1 MSPMS
6 SKAWL
11 SSMLSL
17 TLLLVLVV
25 VFTLIFDY
33 INGFHDT
40 ANAIATVVSTRV
52 LSPRKAIVMAACLN
66 FVGALFSTHVAI
78 TVASGLLDTARF
90 QTVDIHRPAE
100 FAARLQNPADPVS
113 QYLARQISPP
123 TRDLLQ
129 QHAPGAEPSKE
140 LLAGVVSDLNYAI
153 TRTDLYSA
161 ERFAGIEL
169 KEKTVAKAENPGKLK
184 PEELAN
190 INRSL
195 LEMAYPQEL
204 GSNQQ
209 LFQVVILAGILGA
222 IVWNLITWKYGI
234 PSSSSHA
241 LIGGLCGAAI
251 IHGGLPSVL
260 WHGILRKVLIPLV
273 GSPAMGFIIGFIL
286 MGFIFKTIS
295 NVHPGR
301 VSASFSRLQIV
312 SAAAMAFTHGLND
325 AQKSMGIIT
334 MALLSARII
343 SEPVVPLWVV
353 LSCAAAM
360 ALGTSVGGWRIIKT
374 MGHKII
380 RLEPVHGFAAE
391 TTSAI
396 VLFITSHFGM
406 PVSTTHVI
414 SGSIFGVGASKR
426 LSAVRWGVAQ
436 SMVTAWV
443 LTLPAAG
450 LVAAL
455 SYELL
460 IFMGLGK

>member
-1 MSPMS
+1 
-6 SKAWL
+6 
-11 SSMLSL
+11 MLSL
-17 TLLLVLVV
+17 SLVLVLVV
-25 VFTLIFDY
+25 VCALAFDY

-66 FVGALFSTHVAI
+66 FVGALFSTQVAI
-78 TVASGLLDTARF
+78 TVASGLVDTARL
-90 QTVDIHRPAE
+90 QTNDVQQPAE
-100 FAARLQNPADPVS
+100 LAAKLQHPVEPVS
-113 QYLARQISPP
+113 QYLAGQLSPA
-123 TRDLLQ
+123 TQ
-129 QHAPGAEPSKE
+129 E
-140 LLAGVVSDLNYAI
+140 LLGQYAVGNAPSQELQGALIDDLNRVI
-153 TRTDLYSA
+153 TQAGFYST

-169 KEKTVAKAENPGKLK
+169 PAETVAKAEDSGTLK

-190 INRSL
+190 TNRAL
-195 LEMAYPQEL
+195 LEKAYPQEL
-204 GSNQQ
+204 DSNQQ
-209 LFQVVILAGILGA
+209 AFQVVILAAILGA
-222 IVWNLITWKYGI
+222 IVWNLITWKFGI

-251 IHGGLPSVL
+251 IHGGLPFVL
-260 WHGILRKVLIPLV
+260 WGGIVKKVLIPLV
-273 GSPAMGFIIGFIL
+273 GSPLMGFIIGFLL
-286 MGFIFKTIS
+286 MGIIFKTLAH
-295 NVHPGR
+295 VHPGR
-301 VSASFSRLQIV
+301 VSASFRHLQIV

-334 MALLSARII
+334 MALVSARMIP
-343 SEPVVPLWVV
+343 EPVVPLWVV
-353 LSCAAAM
+353 LSCATVM

-391 TTSAI
+391 TSSAI
-396 VLFITSHFGM
+396 VLFVTSHFGM

-414 SGSIFGVGASKR
+414 SGSIFGVGTSKR

-436 SMVTAWV
+436 SMVMAWV

-460 IFMGLGK
+460 MLVGFGK

>member
-1 MSPMS
+1 
-6 SKAWL
+6 
-11 SSMLSL
+11 MLSIS
-17 TLLLVLVV
+17 LLLVLVV
-25 VFTLIFDY
+25 VCALAFDY

-66 FVGALFSTHVAI
+66 FVGALVSTQVAI
-78 TVASGLLDTARF
+78 TVASGLVDTARF
-90 QTVDIHRPAE
+90 QIVDIHQPAA
-100 FAARLQNPADPVS
+100 FAAKLKNPTDPLS
-113 QYLARQISPP
+113 QYLATGLSPV
-123 TRDLLQ
+123 TQ
-129 QHAPGAEPSKE
+129 E
-140 LLAGVVSDLNYAI
+140 LLGQYPLGCAPAQELQGAIVADLNRII
-153 TRTDLYSA
+153 TRADLYSA
-161 ERFAGIEL
+161 ERFAGIAL
-169 KEKTVAKAENPGKLK
+169 KEKTVAKAENSGKLK

-190 INRSL
+190 TNRAL
-195 LEMAYPQEL
+195 LEKGYPQEL
-204 GSNQQ
+204 DSNQQ
-209 LFQVVILAGILGA
+209 PFQVVILAGIIGA

-260 WHGILRKVLIPLV
+260 WGGIVKKVLIPLV
-273 GSPAMGFIIGFIL
+273 GSPAMGFIIGFLL
-286 MGFIFKTIS
+286 MGIIFKTLAH
-295 NVHPGR
+295 VHPGR
-301 VSASFSRLQIV
+301 VSASFRHLQIL

-334 MALLSARII
+334 MALVSARMIP
-343 SEPVVPLWVV
+343 EPVVPMWVV

-391 TTSAI
+391 TSSAI
-396 VLFITSHFGM
+396 VLFVTSHFGM

-436 SMVTAWV
+436 SMVMAWV

-460 IFMGLGK
+460 MLLGVGR